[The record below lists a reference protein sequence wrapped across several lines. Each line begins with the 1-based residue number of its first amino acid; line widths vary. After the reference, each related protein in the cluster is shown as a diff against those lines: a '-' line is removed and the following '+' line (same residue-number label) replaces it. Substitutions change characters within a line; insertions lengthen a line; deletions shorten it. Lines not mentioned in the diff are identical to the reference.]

1 MLDALDSTDPEA
13 GYDSW
18 SKIPVV
24 EKPPPHGP
32 ALPSTGPVF
41 APTLG
46 RSSNGVL
53 PYFAVFG
60 STAGTVYSIG
70 YSGSWNASVHS
81 ATAGGVVSISV
92 SHLSTGR
99 GALCA
104 SLAPGEAIRSMRIVT
119 VPFSAAEAADLSKH
133 GASGLQG
140 RTDLQASLSAGR
152 SPPVDFPVG
161 GYNGL
166 AGPPGT
172 YPQVGFNKHRSLM
185 TKHKLPR
192 DPSGEI
198 KGAMVASWAW
208 IGWPKPQTEAQ
219 QMWHVEAVKNTTVE
233 YYWLDAG
240 WFDGDFPNGVGNW
253 TIPLSKGVN
262 KREWP
267 TGSLAPLGKKCHSDP
282 SPVGFI
288 TWFEPE
294 RVHPTTYIDRVF
306 PSYVLRN
313 HGGDGLLDL
322 GNAEARAYI
331 QQYLTAAVEE
341 YGLDGQYACS
351 LLSCSVLSRSKQSSA
366 AVLRM
371 DYNLDPLLVWATND
385 AKTPGRSG
393 LTEVKYIEGLYTMW
407 DSILAA
413 HPGLLIDDCS
423 SGGRRIDVE
432 TLSRSFP
439 LWRSDYAGAPTPSGA
454 ASLQVMSMGLTQLAP
469 VSSGAVWGI
478 DPYNWRSAGVV
489 GKTISW
495 GLTGGACGGWQS
507 IMRNATAIA
516 QLKLAVAETKSLRQF
531 AIDGDYFPL
540 TPTTIAL
547 TDWAAYQFHKP
558 RACPKPGVCMGNNG
572 FAMFFRRHE
581 AEQTSMPAG
590 LLGLSPSAHYDVVT
604 HHGFAPDSAPTTY
617 SGEELSKLAVELG
630 KGESLLLTYTPAKVP
645 QRSSPVSA
653 AATSPEP
660 AAAAANTQPPNPPAT
675 AIFSSGQGGYFVK

>member
-1 MLDALDSTDPEA
+1 MVLSQNGMALQMLDALDSTDPEA

-92 SHLSTGR
+92 SHLLTGR

-140 RTDLQASLSAGR
+140 RTDLQASLSAKR

-253 TIPLSKGVN
+253 
-262 KREWP
+262 
-267 TGSLAPLGKKCHSDP
+267 
-282 SPVGFI
+282 
-288 TWFEPE
+288 
-294 RVHPTTYIDRVF
+294 
-306 PSYVLRN
+306 
-313 HGGDGLLDL
+313 
-322 GNAEARAYI
+322 
-331 QQYLTAAVEE
+331 
-341 YGLDGQYACS
+341 
-351 LLSCSVLSRSKQSSA
+351 
-366 AVLRM
+366 
-371 DYNLDPLLVWATND
+371 
-385 AKTPGRSG
+385 
-393 LTEVKYIEGLYTMW
+393 
-407 DSILAA
+407 
-413 HPGLLIDDCS
+413 
-423 SGGRRIDVE
+423 
-432 TLSRSFP
+432 
-439 LWRSDYAGAPTPSGA
+439 
-454 ASLQVMSMGLTQLAP
+454 
-469 VSSGAVWGI
+469 
-478 DPYNWRSAGVV
+478 
-489 GKTISW
+489 
-495 GLTGGACGGWQS
+495 
-507 IMRNATAIA
+507 
-516 QLKLAVAETKSLRQF
+516 
-531 AIDGDYFPL
+531 
-540 TPTTIAL
+540 
-547 TDWAAYQFHKP
+547 
-558 RACPKPGVCMGNNG
+558 
-572 FAMFFRRHE
+572 
-581 AEQTSMPAG
+581 
-590 LLGLSPSAHYDVVT
+590 
-604 HHGFAPDSAPTTY
+604 
-617 SGEELSKLAVELG
+617 
-630 KGESLLLTYTPAKVP
+630 
-645 QRSSPVSA
+645 
-653 AATSPEP
+653 
-660 AAAAANTQPPNPPAT
+660 
-675 AIFSSGQGGYFVK
+675 